1 VSLFIGTLII
11 VGLSCLV
18 MSLGVLL
25 GGKPLSGGCGKA
37 PGKPQCQACPRRKE
51 EQASIEDMGGEPEC

>member
-1 VSLFIGTLII
+1 MSLFIGTLVI

-18 MSLGVLL
+18 MALGVLL

-37 PGKPQCQACPRRKE
+37 PGTPQCQACPRRKE
-51 EQASIEDMGGEPEC
+51 EQANIDDMGGEPEC